1 MADGVTT
8 TRPVRGRSL
17 NDNTGMDTT
26 RHRGVAGF
34 PRSNCRCQHRR
45 RTSNIFHLETFSG
58 TYTPVSSPTLVTTTA
73 VATLPTAAA
82 SLGGPRSPTPPTARW
97 SWSTSSEEGDDYR
110 GVVDGVTEAVVHHV
124 KCAMNT
130 CCRSRVKMEIRAC
143 FARIMSEA
151 MEPGFL
157 DDIATQILH

>member
-1 MADGVTT
+1 MSLPLAPSEVEVSTTTPEWTPLVIMESPASPDPTVDANTDDGVQYI
-8 TRPVRGRSL
+8 P
-17 NDNTGMDTT
+17 
-26 RHRGVAGF
+26 
-34 PRSNCRCQHRR
+34 
-45 RTSNIFHLETFSG
+45 LETFSG

>member
-1 MADGVTT
+1 MESPASPDPPTHV
-8 TRPVRGRSL
+8 
-17 NDNTGMDTT
+17 DANTDDD
-26 RHRGVAGF
+26 VKYI
-34 PRSNCRCQHRR
+34 P
-45 RTSNIFHLETFSG
+45 LETFSG
-58 TYTPVSSPTLVTTTA
+58 TYTPVSSPTLVTTPA

-97 SWSTSSEEGDDYR
+97 SWSTSSEGGDDYR
-110 GVVDGVTEAVVHHV
+110 GVVDEVTEAVVRHV

>member
-1 MADGVTT
+1 MTASLPPAPSEVEVSTT
-8 TRPVRGRSL
+8 PEWTPLAIVESPASP
-17 NDNTGMDTT
+17 DPTVDVSTDDD
-26 RHRGVAGF
+26 VQYI
-34 PRSNCRCQHRR
+34 P
-45 RTSNIFHLETFSG
+45 LETFSG
-58 TYTPVSSPTLVTTTA
+58 TYTPVSPTLVTTTA
-73 VATLPTAAA
+73 GATMPTAAA

-97 SWSTSSEEGDDYR
+97 SWSTSSEGGDDYR
-110 GVVDGVTEAVVHHV
+110 GVVDGVTDAVVHHV